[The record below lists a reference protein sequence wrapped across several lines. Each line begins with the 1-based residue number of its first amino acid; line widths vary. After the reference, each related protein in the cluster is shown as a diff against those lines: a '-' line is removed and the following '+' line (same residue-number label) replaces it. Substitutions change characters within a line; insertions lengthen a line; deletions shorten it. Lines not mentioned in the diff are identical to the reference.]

1 MCSYSSP
8 REIKQYISALPPY
21 FAIQPVQN
29 SSTMT
34 EQISLVDVSSSV
46 SLKGEDSS
54 NVALLRG
61 LFINDVA
68 ASDPADSSADVRKDE
83 LSSDDSD
90 NDDEAVPNQNDFSQR
105 RRVQNAQFEALS
117 ATPRRRYLVRLLL
130 T

>member
-1 MCSYSSP
+1 
-8 REIKQYISALPPY
+8 
-21 FAIQPVQN
+21 
-29 SSTMT
+29 MT

-68 ASDPADSSADVRKDE
+68 TSDPADCSADVRKDE